1 MRRVELPGAV
11 AFVSGRAS
19 VLVDCPEG
27 SAAAWLAAGLDPHGP
42 TALCFTTG
50 DWSRIAGLYGL
61 LGHFALHRASPLR
74 LLVDM
79 RRQEVEQLAGA
90 FMRSNSALLSVEAD
104 WPGSVLEVGAMRL
117 RSRAEGEELI
127 WNIGGHQIG
136 APHPEEG
143 PEAGP

>member
-1 MRRVELPGAV
+1 MRRVELNEAV
-11 AFVSGRAS
+11 AFVSGDRS

-27 SAAAWLAAGLDPHGP
+27 SAAAWLSAGLDPQGP

-50 DWSRIAGLYGL
+50 DWPRIAGLYGL
-61 LGHFALHRASPLR
+61 LGHFALQRPSPLR

-104 WPGSVLEVGAMRL
+104 WPGSVLTVGPLRL
-117 RSRAEGEELI
+117 RSRAEGEDLI
-127 WNIGGHQIG
+127 WTVGGHQV
-136 APHPEEG
+136 G
-143 PEAGP
+143 PR